1 MLPCGHYSN
10 RKVLQIMNKLFF
22 LITLLSSSALF
33 ADWEIETFIHVATA
47 TQSQSAI
54 VRNEAGYELA
64 VFKTSEG
71 YVWLDFSL
79 SDYSFDELAQRPL
92 PLFQID
98 DFKPVQML
106 RGFVATIVPADEGI
120 EAIVV
125 SDDKSISTARDF
137 SVNHIIA
144 ERLPERVICPI
155 FQGASRPHLDTIK
168 QLSTGKK
175 ITFSFTL
182 LDGSKGETIFTLT
195 GAKQALD
202 SVL

>member
-1 MLPCGHYSN
+1 
-10 RKVLQIMNKLFF
+10 MNKIVFLLVALFS
-22 LITLLSSSALF
+22 TTAF
-33 ADWEIETFIHVATA
+33 ADWKIETFTHEASGTE
-47 TQSQSAI
+47 SQSAT
-54 VRNEAGYELA
+54 VKNEDGYELA
-64 VFKTSEG
+64 IFRTDEG

-79 SDYSFDELAQRPL
+79 SEYTFDELAQRPL

-98 DFKPVQML
+98 DYKPVQML

-125 SDDKSISTARDF
+125 NNDKSVSTDRDF

-155 FQGASRPHLDTIK
+155 FQGDDRPHLNTIK
-168 QLSTGKK
+168 QLSTGKQ

-182 LDGSKGETIFTLT
+182 LDGSKGETTFTLK
-195 GAKQALD
+195 GAKEALD
-202 SVL
+202 SIL

>member
-1 MLPCGHYSN
+1 MI
-10 RKVLQIMNKLFF
+10 VLF
-22 LITLLSSSALF
+22 SSASF
-33 ADWEIETFIHVATA
+33 ADWEIETFTHSDTG
-47 TQSQSAI
+47 TKSQSAT
-54 VRNEAGYELA
+54 VRNDEGFELA
-64 VFKTSEG
+64 VFKTDEG

-98 DFKPVQML
+98 DFKPVQLL

-125 SDDKSISTARDF
+125 HDDKSVSTDRDF

-155 FQGASRPHLDTIK
+155 FQGSSRPHLDTIE
-168 QLSTGKK
+168 QLSTGKQ

-182 LDGSKGETIFTLT
+182 LDGSKGKTVFTLK
-195 GAKQALD
+195 GAKEALD

>member
-1 MLPCGHYSN
+1 
-10 RKVLQIMNKLFF
+10 MNKIIF
-22 LITLLSSSALF
+22 LIITLFSTASF
-33 ADWEIETFIHVATA
+33 ADWTVETFSHEATQA
-47 TQSQSAI
+47 QSQSAM
-54 VRNEAGYELA
+54 VRNEEGYELA
-64 VFKTSEG
+64 VFKTAEG

-98 DFKPVQML
+98 DYKPVQML

-155 FQGASRPHLDTIK
+155 FQGAARPHLDTIK
-168 QLSTGKK
+168 QLSTGKQ

-182 LDGSKGETIFTLT
+182 LDGSKGETIFTLK
-195 GAKQALD
+195 GAKEALD

>member
-1 MLPCGHYSN
+1 
-10 RKVLQIMNKLFF
+10 MNKLILVWLVLFS
-22 LITLLSSSALF
+22 TTTF
-33 ADWEIETFIHVATA
+33 ADWTVETFSHEATA
-47 TQSQSAI
+47 TQTQSAM
-54 VRNEAGYELA
+54 VRNEDGFEVA
-64 VFKTSEG
+64 VFKTDEG

-98 DFKPVQML
+98 DQKPVQML

-125 SDDKSISTARDF
+125 SDDKSISTDRDF
-137 SVNHIIA
+137 SVNHIIC

-155 FQGASRPHLDTIK
+155 FQGASRPHLGTIE
-168 QLSTGKK
+168 QLSKGDK

-182 LDGSKGETIFTLT
+182 LDGSKSETSFTLK
-195 GAKQALD
+195 GAKQALE